1 MSSSSSKDDATAS
14 NAGAVTVAA
23 VGVASAAATTSY
35 ANVVQN
41 LDSKKAAVATA
52 TGPATAAAA
61 ATVDNKENQPNLK
74 SLKSWSEETAA
85 AEAAVDES
93 PLVGEKRAAAGGD
106 NTAENSSELDD
117 NNDFLPVLSSHHRR
131 DRKKA
136 RKEKPTP
143 REYRDRQQPSAG
155 GSGSGPVQG
164 QGQKSAAGRRL
175 LGGAEADGRKHMARQ
190 RVPRGNSPRK
200 NVGAPGAPSTSGSAN
215 GNGKT
220 QKERKSDTS
229 PSASLE
235 ANNSGNEAKAGDT
248 DAQAAASTAASPAAP
263 QPKRFIAAP
272 PPKVNAWKI
281 STKQVG
287 SPKSGSS
294 PLDKRVL
301 QPKAQQQSKQTGSSN
316 SNSTNNNNNSNKK
329 TQQQQQP
336 QQQQQQQLKQVQQQ
350 QGAAAQTAIKTTT
363 ITATATTTEAGATVA
378 AAVVAVT
385 TTTTTTTKE
394 AVSTNVDASIAD
406 ALVSSVVK
414 DKRKV
419 NQKASDFSNVGEWPT
434 LIGGVSGSGKA
445 TVNEPKRNA
454 TKKQPAAKAAT
465 AAGVAAAAGTSS
477 ANQPAA
483 SVTTAAAAAT
493 SSDSNAEPN
502 VAAVA
507 PSSSSSSSQAQNA
520 TVSTSQDAKSQRE
533 AEQPAGSA
541 AVPATGAFAGAAI
554 HKKIPKHKWRPLQID
569 LAKSS
574 RPKPIGGRPNRR
586 FSDDAYEQRR
596 PPRAY
601 HERAGPAGARGSEGH
616 AGGGGQAESRP
627 HGGRYAY
634 NARTSAATE
643 RVDSWRS
650 SGPSAAV
657 YDGSGVGAEGAAG
670 GAASASAPGVGGL
683 RGPRRFRTPYRG
695 GRQGRGGFTRPG
707 PGRPTNRIPRHLLA
721 SGEYANYLPADAAGA
736 DSSQSYV
743 LMGTHYFGNVPAA
756 YIEMDAAS
764 VKEAIKKQVE
774 YYFSADNLTGDFF
787 LRRKM
792 DPEGYIPVTLIAS
805 FHRVL
810 ALTTDVALIVTA
822 IKESDKLELF
832 EGYKVRTKTTPTIW
846 PISDIT
852 DEADKS
858 QLQLPQSQ
866 PQQQQQQQKQQQQ
879 QQQQPETVA
888 VEEPVQKKT
897 EKAEIQT
904 EPVKEAVQAEASVA
918 TSSLSSTPPP
928 PVILSPAMAT
938 RPLNSIPPPP
948 VPRNSN
954 LVPQMLLEKQR
965 PTKAAINSVD
975 AISALTQR
983 VEGVVGQKAAVGA
996 AAELADHL
1004 SGLAESVKP
1013 KSSSTP
1019 EKRTAAKATGAGEG
1033 DGVVAALVAEPEGMW
1048 KELLLRHPLSA
1059 MPKRKN

>member
-23 VGVASAAATTSY
+23 VAAASAAATASY

-41 LDSKKAAVATA
+41 LDNKKAAVATA
-52 TGPATAAAA
+52 TATATAAAA

-74 SLKSWSEETAA
+74 TLKSWSEETAA
-85 AEAAVDES
+85 AEAAVEE
-93 PLVGEKRAAAGGD
+93 PPTVGEKRAAAGGD

-136 RKEKPTP
+136 RKDKPTP
-143 REYRDRQQPSAG
+143 REYRDKQQPSAG

-175 LGGAEADGRKHMARQ
+175 PGGIEADGRKHMARQ
-190 RVPRGNSPRK
+190 RMPRGNSPRK
-200 NVGAPGAPSTSGSAN
+200 NVGAPGASTSGSAN
-215 GNGKT
+215 VNGKT

-287 SPKSGSS
+287 SPKAGSS

-316 SNSTNNNNNSNKK
+316 SNNNNNNSNKK

-336 QQQQQQQLKQVQQQ
+336 QQQQQQQQLKQVQQQ

-363 ITATATTTEAGATVA
+363 ITATATTEAGATVA

-385 TTTTTTTKE
+385 ATTTKE

-406 ALVSSVVK
+406 ALVGSVVK

-454 TKKQPAAKAAT
+454 TKKQPVAKAAT
-465 AAGVAAAAGTSS
+465 AAGVAAAGTAS
-477 ANQPAA
+477 ANQPAT
-483 SVTTAAAAAT
+483 SVTTAAAAT

-502 VAAVA
+502 VTSVA
-507 PSSSSSSSQAQNA
+507 TSSSSNQAQNA

-541 AVPATGAFAGAAI
+541 AVPATGALAGAAI
-554 HKKIPKHKWRPLQID
+554 NKKIPKHKWRPLQID

-616 AGGGGQAESRP
+616 AGSGGPAESRP

-657 YDGSGVGAEGAAG
+657 YDEQRPGIGAEGAAG
-670 GAASASAPGVGGL
+670 GAASTSAPGAGGL

-756 YIEMDAAS
+756 YIEMDATS

-846 PISDIT
+846 PISDII

-858 QLQLPQSQ
+858 KLQPKL
-866 PQQQQQQQKQQQQ
+866 QQQQPQQQQKQQ
-879 QQQQPETVA
+879 PETVT
-888 VEEPVQKKT
+888 VEEPVLKKT
-897 EKAEIQT
+897 EKAENQT
-904 EPVKEAVQAEASVA
+904 EPVKEAVQPPEASVA
-918 TSSLSSTPPP
+918 TLSSTPPP

-965 PTKAAINSVD
+965 PTIAAINSVD

-983 VEGVVGQKAAVGA
+983 VEGVVGQKAVAGA

-1019 EKRTAAKATGAGEG
+1019 EKRTAAKAAGAGEG

-1059 MPKRKN
+1059 MPKKKN